1 MGVIWHYRYTYTLYP
16 WIIKMK
22 IRFSRLF
29 IIILAGLLL
38 GCGNTGDLYLP
49 EDTAE
54 TFSNDTKIQET

>member
-1 MGVIWHYRYTYTLYP
+1 
-16 WIIKMK
+16 MK
-22 IRFSRLF
+22 FRFSRLF

>member
-1 MGVIWHYRYTYTLYP
+1 
-16 WIIKMK
+16 MK

-29 IIILAGLLL
+29 IILAGLLL
-38 GCGNTGDLYLP
+38 GGCGNTGDLYLP